1 VTKRFF
7 LLLFFIGSLTSFSQ
21 TKDSLNF
28 ITVDSVAV
36 KLANKK
42 LAKIKKREARQKK
55 NFRAYDALAPSKAA
69 FYSAIV
75 PGLGQVYNK
84 QYWKLPI
91 VYGGLGTG
99 IGIAIWNDNKYN
111 ELRDIYKNR
120 LLGIYTDKFYDQDT
134 ETILVSNDAL
144 INAMEGYQKQK
155 EMSILISIGIYV
167 LNIVDANVTAHLQ
180 QYNINDDLSLT
191 PQINIEDPYFGPT
204 YGLNLSYQF

>member
-1 VTKRFF
+1 MTKRFF

-75 PGLGQVYNK
+75 PGLGQAYNK

-167 LNIVDANVTAHLQ
+167 LNIVDANVCLLYTSPSPRDA
-180 QYNINDDLSLT
+180 
-191 PQINIEDPYFGPT
+191 
-204 YGLNLSYQF
+204 